1 VQTPPLWLFDELTT
15 AISITPR
22 ARRVGDPHLEEV
34 ARALVPVREVL
45 QHLLMRHR
53 LDPRPVPDSFVLIH
67 GPVGHES
74 DDVQNGALLDWDAQ
88 KVLWIPRTH
97 EMVCCGK

>member
-1 VQTPPLWLFDELTT
+1 VQAPPLWLFDELTR
-15 AISITPR
+15 AFSITPR

-34 ARALVPVREVL
+34 ARALVPVRKVL
-45 QHLLMRHR
+45 QHLLLRYR
-53 LDPRPVPDSFVLIH
+53 LDPRSVPDSFVLVL

-74 DDVQNGALLDWDAQ
+74 DQVQNGALLDGDAQ

-97 EMVCCGK
+97 EMVCFKK